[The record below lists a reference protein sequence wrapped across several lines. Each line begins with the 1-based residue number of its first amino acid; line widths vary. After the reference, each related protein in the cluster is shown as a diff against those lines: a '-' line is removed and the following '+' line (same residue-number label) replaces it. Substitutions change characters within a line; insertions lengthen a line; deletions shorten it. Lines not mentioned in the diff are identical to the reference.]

1 MAIWVWTLREPVKGA
16 SEGILTPQHPAP
28 FQAAGKSL
36 MSVLPGFSIVSL
48 YVAGGLRAV
57 VINLIVATLIGLLFY
72 GLYVLM
78 PTLLQWIALGIGVY
92 ITATWIHYLKLT
104 DPACFGMMFQSK
116 AFIFSTIGF
125 PAISF
130 VTYGLGFWSPPFMQ
144 RFHGESIAD
153 AGLYLGMGSAIGGFI
168 GIVLGGILADYFKTK
183 YVNARLYVGLII
195 PLFAVPC
202 IFGFLYTESIAAA
215 YFYSFLFSVI
225 SPAWIGCAASTAND
239 LVMPRMRA
247 TASAYYLLMNTF
259 VGLALGPFL
268 IGQFSDLYIAAGT
281 ESKFALQTAMAWGL
295 SPFALSVVM
304 LLLASRYLA
313 DDEASRID
321 RARALGE
328 PV

>member
-1 MAIWVWTLREPVKGA
+1 M
-16 SEGILTPQHPAP
+16 
-28 FQAAGKSL
+28 
-36 MSVLPGFSIVSL
+36 
-48 YVAGGLRAV
+48 
-57 VINLIVATLIGLLFY
+57 
-72 GLYVLM
+72 
-78 PTLLQWIALGIGVY
+78 
-92 ITATWIHYLKLT
+92 
-104 DPACFGMMFQSK
+104 
-116 AFIFSTIGF
+116 
-125 PAISF
+125 
-130 VTYGLGFWSPPFMQ
+130 
-144 RFHGESIAD
+144 
-153 AGLYLGMGSAIGGFI
+153 
-168 GIVLGGILADYFKTK
+168 ADYFKTK
-183 YVNARLYVGLII
+183 YANARLYVGLII

-295 SPFALSVVM
+295 APFALSVVM